1 MAWQPTPVFLP
12 GESAWTEEPAI
23 LQAIGFQ
30 KVRRNLCNLSCMH
43 AHKTRDINYDI
54 ENIKLVGW
62 GMRVKM
68 CNFRMSSNLSCR
80 LKVDCYKYN
89 IFYVRLTVTSK
100 QKSIVDTKKV
110 SRMSSKHTT
119 TENHQITEKKSKRRK
134 AQRNY

>member
-1 MAWQPTPVFLP
+1 
-12 GESAWTEEPAI
+12 
-23 LQAIGFQ
+23 
-30 KVRRNLCNLSCMH
+30 MH